1 MAKSA
6 DQEKYLVKAVE
17 SLKRQIMVVSEHFDI
32 LALNIDTVKKKN
44 SRDKIEKGKC
54 HKVLFDRDRP
64 CTNCPVITVKNTRNP
79 SLNFINT
86 ERIDTGTT
94 SCLYAYPLD
103 SGPDEEKT
111 IVVLDFHL
119 PDLNDNSEKRLA
131 SNSFLRNLIL
141 SAVDGVIAADKTGQ
155 ILIFNKAASEISGYT
170 KEEALSSLNI
180 KNFYP
185 PGDAKKIMKIMRSE
199 EYGRKGIIRSYK
211 QKCIRKDGS
220 EVVISLTASI
230 VYENEEEVATIGFFH
245 DLTETIKMEN
255 ELKKTQTQLQ
265 QAEKMS
271 SLGKLAAGVAHQLNN
286 PLGGITLF
294 SQLMLEEY
302 DLSEDARTDVQRI
315 KRDAER
321 CKSIVKEL
329 LEFARQTKRE
339 VQLHNINQL
348 IERTVFLLKNQALF
362 HNIQLKLHLDENLP
376 LIPADVQQINHVL
389 MNIILNGAD
398 AMEGKGTLEVRTR
411 LLEEK
416 GMALVEICDSGPGID
431 EELLLKIFDPFFTT
445 KEEGK
450 GTGLGLSMAYG
461 IIQTHQ
467 GRLYAANREEG
478 GAVFSIELPVSSDSK
493 QRATEE

>member
-1 MAKSA
+1 M
-6 DQEKYLVKAVE
+6 KAVE

-32 LALNIDTVKKKN
+32 LALSTDSQKKIKNGENIE
-44 SRDKIEKGKC
+44 RAKC
-54 HKVLFDRDRP
+54 HKALFDRESP
-64 CTNCPVITVKNTRNP
+64 CHNCPVITVKTTRNP

-103 SGPDEEKT
+103 SGADGEKT

-119 PDLNDNSEKRLA
+119 PDLNENEEKRLA

-141 SAVDGVIAADKTGQ
+141 SAVDGVIAADKTGR
-155 ILIFNKAASEISGYT
+155 ILIFNKAASEISGYS
-170 KEEALSSLNI
+170 KEEALTNLNI
-180 KNFYP
+180 KDFYP

-220 EVVISLTASI
+220 EVIISLTASI
-230 VYENEEEVATIGFFH
+230 VYENDQEVATIGFFH

-302 DLSEDARTDVQRI
+302 DLPEEARTDVQRI

-362 HNIQLKLHLDENLP
+362 HNIQLKLNLDDRLP

-389 MNIILNGAD
+389 MNIILNAAD
-398 AMEGKGTLEVRTR
+398 AMEGKGILEIKTK

-416 GMALVEICDSGPGID
+416 GMALVEIYDSGPGID
-431 EELLLKIFDPFFTT
+431 EEILLKIFDPFYTT

-478 GAVFSIELPVSSDSK
+478 GAVFSIELPVRSDS
-493 QRATEE
+493 QQHATGE

>member
-1 MAKSA
+1 M
-6 DQEKYLVKAVE
+6 KAVE
-17 SLKRQIMVVSEHFDI
+17 SLKRQIMVVSEEFDI
-32 LALNIDTVKKKN
+32 LALSIDSKKEIKDRN
-44 SRDKIEKGKC
+44 EIGRLKC
-54 HKVLFDRDRP
+54 HKTLFNRDSP
-64 CTNCPVITVKNTRNP
+64 CNNCPVVTVKTTRNP

-86 ERIDTGTT
+86 ERINTDTT

-103 SGPDEEKT
+103 SGPDAEKT

-119 PDLNDNSEKRLA
+119 PDLNDTDQKRLA

-141 SAVDGVIAADKTGQ
+141 SAVDGVIAADKTGR
-155 ILIFNKAASEISGYT
+155 ILIFNKAASEISGYS

-199 EYGRKGIIRSYK
+199 EYGSKGIIRSYK

-220 EVVISLTASI
+220 EVIISLTASI
-230 VYENEEEVATIGFFH
+230 VYEYDKEIATIGFFH

-302 DLSEDARTDVQRI
+302 ELPEEARTDVLRI

-348 IERTVFLLKNQALF
+348 IERTIFLLKNQALF
-362 HNIQLKLHLDENLP
+362 HNIKLKLDMDDNLP

-389 MNIILNGAD
+389 MNIVLNAAD
-398 AMEGKGTLEVRTR
+398 AMEGKGTLEVKTL

-416 GMALVEICDSGPGID
+416 EMALVEICDSGPGID
-431 EELLLKIFDPFFTT
+431 AELLMKIFDPFFTT

-478 GAVFSIELPVSSDSK
+478 GAVFSIELPVRSDSTTN
-493 QRATEE
+493 ATWE

>member
-1 MAKSA
+1 M
-6 DQEKYLVKAVE
+6 KAVE
-17 SLKRQIMVVSEHFDI
+17 SLKRQIMVVSEEFDI
-32 LALNIDTVKKKN
+32 LALSIDSEKEIKD
-44 SRDKIEKGKC
+44 RDKIGKVKC
-54 HKVLFDRDRP
+54 HKALFNRDRP
-64 CTNCPVITVKNTRNP
+64 CNNCPVITVRTTRSP

-94 SCLYAYPLD
+94 NCLYAYPLD
-103 SGPDEEKT
+103 AGPDAEKT

-119 PDLNDNSEKRLA
+119 PDLNDTDEKRLA

-155 ILIFNKAASEISGYT
+155 ILIFNKAASEISGYS

-230 VYENEEEVATIGFFH
+230 VYENDEEVATIGFFH

-302 DLSEDARTDVQRI
+302 ELPEDARTDVLRI

-348 IERTVFLLKNQALF
+348 IERTIFLLKNQALF
-362 HNIQLKLHLDENLP
+362 HNIRLKLDLDDSLP
-376 LIPADVQQINHVL
+376 LLPADVQQINHVL
-389 MNIILNGAD
+389 MNIILNAAD
-398 AMEGKGTLEVRTR
+398 AMEGKGTLEVRTK

-416 GMALVEICDSGPGID
+416 RMALVEICDSGPGID

-461 IIQTHQ
+461 IIQTHK
-467 GRLYAANREEG
+467 GRLYATNREEG
-478 GAVFSIELPVSSDSK
+478 GAVFSIELPIRSDSK
-493 QRATEE
+493 QQAKGE